1 MLTTADIS
9 TMSRS
14 QLAAALRASGLDV
27 RGTREEQAER
37 LLAHAAGRQSPP
49 YQRPP
54 QVIEPSD
61 EEIDARRAA
70 VMQSV
75 ASRPGWSIEHQSE
88 SGSIYALHTATLT
101 RVRLSDHYVPASPE
115 REHNGQ
121 PWDYDLIHRHWRL
134 EQEWSRVASLVESE
148 AEVV

>member
-1 MLTTADIS
+1 MITAASIS

-14 QLAAALRASGLDV
+14 QLTAALRARGLDV

-37 LLAHAAGRQSPP
+37 LLAHAEGRECPP
-49 YQRPP
+49 YQPPP
-54 QVIEPSD
+54 QLIECGD
-61 EEIDARRAA
+61 EASDARRAA
-70 VMQSV
+70 LIQSI